1 MNRPTRHAGLGL
13 AALTCLVLSGSLVPA
28 AGQAGTTYRI
38 RPSDVVVPPEAK
50 LGEYQRTIR
59 PFENWT
65 LICDENIKARK
76 KVCNVSQVIE
86 DTSGKLAFSWSLA
99 ATQDGKPYM
108 ILRTAPNA
116 RSDGLVSLKFDGQAK
131 PIDVHL
137 NGCNDVVCVGMLPV
151 GPVMR
156 QQISQSATPA
166 ISYPTVDGQ
175 TITVTATLKG
185 LTEALSPIK

>member
-1 MNRPTRHAGLGL
+1 MNGATSRHARLFL
-13 AALTCLVLSGSLVPA
+13 LTCLALAGGLSLA
-28 AGQAGTTYRI
+28 AAQATAPYRI
-38 RPSDVVVPPEAK
+38 KPSDVAVPPDVK
-50 LGEYQRTIR
+50 LGQYQRTIR

-65 LICDENIKARK
+65 LICDENLKARK

-86 DTSGKLAFSWSLA
+86 DGAGRMAFSWSLA

-116 RSDGLVSLKFDGQAK
+116 KSDGLVSLKFDGRD

-137 NGCNDVVCVGMLPV
+137 NGCNEVVCVGMLPV

-156 QQISQSATPA
+156 QQIVQKATPA

-185 LTEALSPIK
+185 LSEALAPIK

>member
-1 MNRPTRHAGLGL
+1 MNRQTSL
-13 AALTCLVLSGSLVPA
+13 ARFAVLTCLALSSGLAPA
-28 AGQAGTTYRI
+28 VGQVASQYRI
-38 RPSDVVVPPEAK
+38 KPSDVTVPPEVK
-50 LGEYQRTIR
+50 LGDYQRTIR

-65 LICDENIKARK
+65 LICDENLKARK

-86 DTSGKLAFSWSLA
+86 DTSGKMAFSWSLA

-116 RSDGLVSLKFDGQAK
+116 RSDGLVSLKFEGRNQS
-131 PIDVHL
+131 IDVHL
-137 NGCNDVVCVGMLPV
+137 NGCNEVVCVGMLPV

-156 QQISQSATPA
+156 QQISQNATPA

-185 LTEALSPIK
+185 LTDALSPVK

>member
-1 MNRPTRHAGLGL
+1 MKGLV
-13 AALTCLVLSGSLVPA
+13 ALTCLALCGGLVPA
-28 AGQAGTTYRI
+28 AGQVASPYRI
-38 RPSDVVVPPEAK
+38 KPSDVVVPPDVK

-65 LICDENIKARK
+65 LICDENLKARK

-86 DTSGKLAFSWSLA
+86 DASGKMAFSWSLA

-116 RSDGLVSLKFDGQAK
+116 KSDGLVSLRFDGQAQ

-137 NGCNDVVCVGMLPV
+137 NGCNEMVCVGMLPV
-151 GPVMR
+151 GRVMR
-156 QQISQSATPA
+156 RQISQSATPA
-166 ISYPTVDGQ
+166 ISYSTVDGQ
-175 TITVTATLKG
+175 TITVAATLKG
-185 LTEALSPIK
+185 LSEALSPLK

>member
-1 MNRPTRHAGLGL
+1 MKGL
-13 AALTCLVLSGSLVPA
+13 AALTCLVLCGGLVPA
-28 AGQAGTTYRI
+28 AGQVASPYRI
-38 RPSDVVVPPEAK
+38 KPSDVVLPPDVK
-50 LGEYQRTIR
+50 LGMYQRTIR

-65 LICDENIKARK
+65 LICDENLKARK

-86 DTSGKLAFSWSLA
+86 DTSGKMAFSWSLA

-108 ILRTAPNA
+108 IVRTAPNA
-116 RSDGLVSLKFDGQAK
+116 RSDGLVSLKFDGRDQA
-131 PIDVHL
+131 IDVHL

-156 QQISQSATPA
+156 QQIAQNATPA

-175 TITVTATLKG
+175 TITVTAATLKG
-185 LTEALSPIK
+185 LTAALSPLK